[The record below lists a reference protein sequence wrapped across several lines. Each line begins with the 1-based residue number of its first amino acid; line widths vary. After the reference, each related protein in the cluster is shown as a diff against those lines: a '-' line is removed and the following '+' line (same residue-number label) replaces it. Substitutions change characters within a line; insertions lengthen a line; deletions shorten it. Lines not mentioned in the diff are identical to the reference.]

1 MIKNYIFDFGNVIC
15 EFYEDRLS
23 APYAEND
30 EEKRIISDVAFDR
43 LYWDR
48 LDNGT
53 ISDDEVKSSIK
64 KRLKEPVATRACE
77 AFDNWIFNL
86 TPVPGMQNLIKELK
100 NKGAKL
106 YLISNISIGFAQN
119 YHKSEWINEI
129 LSCFDGLI
137 LSGTINLV
145 KPDKAIFEYA
155 LNKYNL
161 KACECIFIDDNIT
174 NTRSAEKLGIKTYH
188 FDGNAEKLREFLI
201 K

>member
-43 LYWDR
+43 LYWDS

-53 ISDDEVKSSIK
+53 ISDDEVKISIK

-86 TPVPGMQNLIKELK
+86 TPVSGMQNTPQPQQPQQCQL
-100 NKGAKL
+100 
-106 YLISNISIGFAQN
+106 Q
-119 YHKSEWINEI
+119 
-129 LSCFDGLI
+129 
-137 LSGTINLV
+137 
-145 KPDKAIFEYA
+145 
-155 LNKYNL
+155 
-161 KACECIFIDDNIT
+161 
-174 NTRSAEKLGIKTYH
+174 R
-188 FDGNAEKLREFLI
+188 LR
-201 K
+201 